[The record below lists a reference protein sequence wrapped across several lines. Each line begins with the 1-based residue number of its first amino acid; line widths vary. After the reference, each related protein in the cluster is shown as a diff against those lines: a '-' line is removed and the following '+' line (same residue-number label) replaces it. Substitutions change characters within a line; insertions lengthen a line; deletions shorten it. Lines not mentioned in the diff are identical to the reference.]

1 MAPYQPTTPAATCTA
16 GPTRYAISSGCAWR
30 RRNGKPG
37 TKGEVLA
44 LAVKH
49 LKHLNSADREKDKA
63 ADDLLRITCP
73 VTQRLYATPCSL
85 KCCSCTVDQ
94 TVVDE
99 T

>member
-1 MAPYQPTTPAATCTA
+1 M
-16 GPTRYAISSGCAWR
+16 
-30 RRNGKPG
+30 
-37 TKGEVLA
+37 A

-49 LKHLNSADREKDKA
+49 LKHLNSADKEKDKVVG
-63 ADDLLRITCP
+63 DLLRITCP
-73 VTQRLYATPCSL
+73 VTQRLYANPCSL